1 MGDAVVDVS
10 NVLFFT
16 GCFFIMADSL
26 MSKCLT
32 FGQVSLLFKK
42 KKKQVFTGRHS
53 HGSYLTH
60 SQLIQATTETL

>member
-42 KKKQVFTGRHS
+42 KKNRFLLADT
-53 HGSYLTH
+53 LMA
-60 SQLIQATTETL
+60 LI

>member
-42 KKKQVFTGRHS
+42 KKKNRFLLADT
-53 HGSYLTH
+53 LMA
-60 SQLIQATTETL
+60 LI

>member
-16 GCFFIMADSL
+16 GCFFIIADSL

-42 KKKQVFTGRHS
+42 KTNRFSLADTRMA
-53 HGSYLTH
+53 
-60 SQLIQATTETL
+60 LI